1 MEKYCD
7 EKGQEEIEQI
17 QKAIKA
23 RHAKELE
30 AKNNLLSAKDAYSTF
45 MKQEMAARNQKLEEA
60 RKKFVAVE
68 ANVIKEI
75 IIRQATKT
83 YQLHQNKQ
91 IAEEMEKKRKAR
103 ADAILQK

>member
-1 MEKYCD
+1 
-7 EKGQEEIEQI
+7 
-17 QKAIKA
+17 
-23 RHAKELE
+23 
-30 AKNNLLSAKDAYSTF
+30 
-45 MKQEMAARNQKLEEA
+45 MAARNQKLEEA

>member
-45 MKQEMAARNQKLEEA
+45 MK
-60 RKKFVAVE
+60 
-68 ANVIKEI
+68 
-75 IIRQATKT
+75 
-83 YQLHQNKQ
+83 
-91 IAEEMEKKRKAR
+91 
-103 ADAILQK
+103 